1 MTLRE
6 ICEKSRSRL
15 SPLYGDG
22 EARWLVRAA
31 MEYIKGYTLAD
42 LALKANDEVTPWL
55 AGKMDD
61 VTSRLLHHEPI
72 QYIFGYTR
80 FYGLKLRV
88 SPATLIP
95 RPETEELVGLI
106 VDEFGSRQDLEVLD
120 ACTGSGCIAVAL
132 ARNLPFSAVR
142 AFDIS
147 RAALQVAK
155 ENNETLHTRVDFF
168 QADALNLTGDR
179 HRSYDIIVSN
189 PPYVADS
196 ERKQMDANVLDYE
209 PHLALFV
216 PDADPLVFYRAIA
229 AFAKESLKP
238 DGKLYF
244 EINPLFAER
253 LKADMVNEGWGS
265 ADLVKDTHGRNR
277 FLIASLPPR

>member
-6 ICEKSRSRL
+6 ICEESRSRL

-22 EARWLVRAA
+22 EARWLVRTA
-31 MEYIKGYTLAD
+31 MEYIKGYTLVD

-61 VTSRLLHHEPI
+61 VTSRLLNHEPI

-88 SPATLIP
+88 TPSTLIP

-147 RAALQVAK
+147 RDALQVAK
-155 ENNETLHTRVDFF
+155 ENKETLHTGVDFF

-179 HRSYDIIVSN
+179 QRSYDIIVSN

-196 ERKQMDANVLDYE
+196 ERKQMDANVLDFE

-216 PDADPLVFYRAIA
+216 TDADPLVFYRAIA

-244 EINPLFAER
+244 EINPLFADR
-253 LKADMVNEGWGS
+253 LKADMVNDGWGS
-265 ADLVKDTHGRNR
+265 ADVVKDTHGRNR
-277 FLIASLPPR
+277 FLIASLPRR